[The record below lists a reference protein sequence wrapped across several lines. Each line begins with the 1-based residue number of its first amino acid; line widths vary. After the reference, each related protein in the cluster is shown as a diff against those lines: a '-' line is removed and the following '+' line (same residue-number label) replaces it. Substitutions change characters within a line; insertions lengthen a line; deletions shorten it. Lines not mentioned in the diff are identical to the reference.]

1 MNKRII
7 KVCLFFTAAFTSIL
21 HIHLSVFPEGNPYF
35 FIMFLIAAFPPLA
48 GSIAGYCLLQTSGFL
63 IQSFVT
69 TLLYYNLLKWKDRK
83 AWKISALLCIPLLIL
98 CIYFPPYT
106 MEDLD
111 SIGMI
116 HNISLMYSHIYGS
129 PAFVYY
135 LSFFLTLQIMY
146 VLIYYLLSSYFRRNK
161 KATDKQES

>member
-35 FIMFLIAAFPPLA
+35 LIMFLIAAFPPLG
-48 GSIAGYCLLQTSGFL
+48 GSIAGYYLLQTSGFL

-106 MEDLD
+106 MRALK
-111 SIGMI
+111 
-116 HNISLMYSHIYGS
+116 N
-129 PAFVYY
+129 
-135 LSFFLTLQIMY
+135 
-146 VLIYYLLSSYFRRNK
+146 
-161 KATDKQES
+161 